1 MIRSAA
7 IDSLPV
13 LMDIEHRCFLR
24 DQFSEALYTGFLLR
38 PDCEVYLYHLAG
50 KQPIGSMVL
59 LFPAEMAACH
69 VISVAVLPEHQG
81 HGFGRELMAWAEAR
95 ALAKQCRQL
104 QLEVRRNNRRARA
117 IYEALDYKR
126 IRVLKDYY
134 GKGVDGILYIKAL
147 PECPAL

>member
-7 IDSLPV
+7 IDSPPV

-24 DQFSEALYTGFLLR
+24 DQFSEALYTGFPLR
-38 PDCEVYLYHLAG
+38 PDCEVSVPPGRKAAHRFDGAPL
-50 KQPIGSMVL
+50 PR
-59 LFPAEMAACH
+59 EMAACH

-104 QLEVRRNNRRARA
+104 QLEVRRNNRRPRD
-117 IYEALDYKR
+117 LR
-126 IRVLKDYY
+126 SPRL
-134 GKGVDGILYIKAL
+134 
-147 PECPAL
+147 

>member
-7 IDSLPV
+7 IDNLPM

-38 PDCEVYLYHLAG
+38 PDCEVFLCLAG
-50 KQPIGSMVL
+50 ETPLGSMVL
-59 LFPAEMAACH
+59 LFPAELDACH
-69 VISVAVLPEHQG
+69 VISVAVVPEHQG

-95 ALAKQCRQL
+95 ALAKRCRQL
-104 QLEVRRNNRRARA
+104 QLEVRKNNRRARA
-117 IYEALDYKR
+117 IYEALDYRK

-134 GKGVDGILYIKAL
+134 GKGVDGILYVKSL
-147 PECPAL
+147 PECSTR